1 MNSGPEESSATFP
14 ERVGRYELLIPIG
27 TGGMATVYLGRVHVV
42 GDVYREVAL
51 KLMHP
56 FIHAEGR
63 ESAVS
68 LIEEAK
74 LAVRIRH
81 PNVIPVVEVGEGP
94 QGVFLVM
101 EYVEGDTLSAI
112 NRVMRNENRT
122 VPMPIAARIITDA
135 LAGLHAAHEL
145 KDDLGQPFHL
155 VHRDFSPQN
164 ILVGIDGISRLTD
177 FGIAK
182 AAGRMGVTSS
192 GVIKGKVS
200 YMAPEQALGKRV
212 DRRCDIW
219 AAGIVVWELL
229 VGRRL
234 YKQDDQV
241 ATLLKIVSET
251 PPRVREHR
259 PDIPQALDDLVAEAL
274 SVDVDKRIPSAA
286 EFRRRLTEA
295 WKLAGGIAE
304 ASEVG
309 EFAAQVG
316 ATKLSARREQ
326 VTRVLRLRA
335 RIALVGENAR
345 ASLAQDS
352 SPHGSPND
360 ETTSAI
366 SASSMS
372 QPSEIAGIHAA
383 AVVAPPRRSNR
394 RWGVAAVL
402 GGGMTL
408 GTAAILIWAL
418 SGTRAD
424 AGDAKAA
431 ALLPTSEQKVEPASP
446 APKAPAK
453 PASPRKVT
461 LTSTERLESLSIGGK
476 LQKIEAGSKRVELE
490 LPADTNGK
498 ALSVEGTTADGRKVT
513 RELSATDSQLEL
525 DFPASRA
532 VRGPVGSPRPP
543 KKEVRDSV
551 RSDQPGL
558 APTPYDK

>member
-1 MNSGPEESSATFP
+1 MNSGPLESSPSFP
-14 ERVGRYELLIPIG
+14 ERVGRYELLLPIG

-42 GDVYREVAL
+42 GEVYREVAL

-63 ESAVS
+63 EAATS

-122 VPMPIAARIITDA
+122 VPLPIAARIITDA

-164 ILVGIDGISRLTD
+164 ILVGVDGISRLTD

-182 AAGRMGVTSS
+182 AAGRMGTTSS

-200 YMAPEQALGKRV
+200 YMAPEQALGKKV

-219 AAGIVVWELL
+219 AAGVVVWELL

-241 ATLLKIVSET
+241 ATLLKIVSEA
-251 PPRVREHR
+251 PPRVTTVR
-259 PDIPQALDDLVAEAL
+259 PDVPQVLDDLVAEAL
-274 SVDVDKRIPSAA
+274 CVDVDKRIPSAA
-286 EFRRRLTEA
+286 EFRRRLNEA
-295 WKLAGGIAE
+295 WKLCGGVAE
-304 ASEVG
+304 AAEVG
-309 EFAAQVG
+309 EFAAKVA
-316 ATKLSARREQ
+316 ATKLESRREQ

-352 SPHGSPND
+352 TAHGGTPND

-372 QPSEIAGIHAA
+372 QPSEVAGIHAA
-383 AVVAPPRRSNR
+383 ALIAPPRRSNR
-394 RWGVAAVL
+394 RWGIVAAVL
-402 GGGMTL
+402 GGGMVL
-408 GTAAILIWAL
+408 GTVAL
-418 SGTRAD
+418 VYALAGARAEPD
-424 AGDAKAA
+424 ASQTA
-431 ALLPTSEQKVEPASP
+431 ALPSATQTKVEPAKP
-446 APKAPAK
+446 AAAPAPAK
-453 PASPRKVT
+453 ADPRKIT
-461 LTSTERLESLSIGGK
+461 LTSTERIESVSIDGIE
-476 LQKIEAGSKRVELE
+476 QKIEVGQKRLNLE
-490 LPADTNGK
+490 LPSDTKGK
-498 ALSVEGTTADGRKVT
+498 KLSVVATTADGRTVT
-513 RELSATDSQLEL
+513 RSLDTDNSQLEL

-532 VRGPVGSPRPP
+532 VRGSSRPT
-543 KKEVRDSV
+543 KKEVREST